1 MPSRGVGDRSTPGIS
16 QVRPT
21 KAYLQSVEEPE
32 REKPRRAKGSDD
44 VAGIHE
50 YSGLKMAEFTHFNES
65 GRARMVDV
73 SAKDSTERVA
83 TAQATVFLQPETLE
97 KIQRGKIAKGDVLS
111 VAQVAGIMGAKK
123 TPDLIPMCHPILLTS
138 VDISFKEESQPDR
151 EGQCSITI
159 LATAKTTGPTG
170 VEMEAMTAASVA
182 ALTIYDMCKAI
193 DRGMSF
199 SDVCLLTKSGGK
211 SGTFTRR

>member
-1 MPSRGVGDRSTPGIS
+1 MVGSIVPADIRMIAAEADIEVVARRVLQQEPLQVYPHRVVIVGLNHRLGEDAQPVRQSRRDE
-16 QVRPT
+16 QVELP
-21 KAYLQSVEEPE
+21 Q
-32 REKPRRAKGSDD
+32 
-44 VAGIHE
+44 
-50 YSGLKMAEFTHFNES
+50 AEGMGF
-65 GRARMVDV
+65 A
-73 SAKDSTERVA
+73 
-83 TAQATVFLQPETLE
+83 
-97 KIQRGKIAKGDVLS
+97 
-111 VAQVAGIMGAKK
+111 AQVAGVMGAKK

-151 EGQCSITI
+151 EGRCSITI
-159 LATAKTTGPTG
+159 QATAKTTGPTG

-199 SDVCLLTKSGGK
+199 SEVCLLSKSGGK